1 VGYGDFVPVAGLG
14 RIIARMVMMVG
25 ISVLGVVSAGMAAT
39 LVKQNATPVAPPPPP
54 PPTPADEVLKELA
67 ELKQMVA
74 ALQTQLAGPGGAGG

>member
-39 LVKQNATPVAPPPPP
+39 LVKQNATPAAPP